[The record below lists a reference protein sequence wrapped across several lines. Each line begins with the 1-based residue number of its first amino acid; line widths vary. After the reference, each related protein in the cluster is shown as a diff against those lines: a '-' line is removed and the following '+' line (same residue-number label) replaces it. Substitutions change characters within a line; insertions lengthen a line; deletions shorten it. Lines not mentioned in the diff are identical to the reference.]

1 MQSVLLFSSVAAN
14 ERKCENHIWLWFT
27 FVMPIH
33 QYKRKWWKKSL
44 GVNVREKNSTVDEER
59 CLQQCSP
66 LYPLPP
72 PPPICMIICALHL
85 FTILHSSFFCL
96 DRAITGNQ
104 KITINQSLLLP
115 PFISQFQW
123 WMKKYKQLWVQ
134 RLSEIF
140 QSITNSIE
148 VKQII
153 TKTLLM

>member
-1 MQSVLLFSSVAAN
+1 MLLFSSVAAN
-14 ERKCENHIWLWFT
+14 EGKCKNHIWLWFT

-33 QYKRKWWKKSL
+33 QYKRKWWKSL
-44 GVNVREKNSTVDEER
+44 SVNVGEKNSNVDEER

-66 LYPLPP
+66 LYPTPSPP
-72 PPPICMIICALHL
+72 PPDMYDNLCITPFHNFA
-85 FTILHSSFFCL
+85 SFFCL